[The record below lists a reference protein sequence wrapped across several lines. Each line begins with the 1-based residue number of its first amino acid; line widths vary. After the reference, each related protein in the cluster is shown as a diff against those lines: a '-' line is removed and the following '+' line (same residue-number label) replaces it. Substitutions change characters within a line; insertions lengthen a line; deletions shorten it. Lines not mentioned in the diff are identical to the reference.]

1 MKKDLTL
8 SLSYYNDE
16 DYLFNHTKK
25 WKEYNKL
32 INLQI
37 IDDCSNESI
46 DQSSLFEELIEM
58 NVSLYRILED
68 IVWNIP
74 GVRNLGASVANSEWI
89 LFCDMD
95 QYFEKKEIKKI
106 VNLLKKEKLDK
117 NNFYSFQRKNGVR
130 TAGTML
136 MTKDLF
142 WSCGGYDEDLVGNYG
157 HNDPLLREQL
167 ISIGSKEVVLENII
181 CQQIKADCA
190 LDRSGNSINEEK
202 FKQKIKNLP
211 RKEMNILRFS
221 WEKIH

>member
-1 MKKDLTL
+1 
-8 SLSYYNDE
+8 
-16 DYLFNHTKK
+16 
-25 WKEYNKL
+25 
-32 INLQI
+32 
-37 IDDCSNESI
+37 
-46 DQSSLFEELIEM
+46 
-58 NVSLYRILED
+58 
-68 IVWNIP
+68 
-74 GVRNLGASVANSEWI
+74 
-89 LFCDMD
+89 
-95 QYFEKKEIKKI
+95 
-106 VNLLKKEKLDK
+106 
-117 NNFYSFQRKNGVR
+117 
-130 TAGTML
+130 ML